1 MKEYPRKTHL
11 RAFELSLYL
20 DCLGMW
26 IKEVHPNIF
35 GGRVPI
41 PLKLG
46 KDFGSTSMGELK
58 SRTCEGILFIGNVV
72 IKMAFP

>member
-11 RAFELSLYL
+11 RALGLSLSL

-26 IKEVHPNIF
+26 MKEVHPNIL

-58 SRTCEGILFIGNVV
+58 SGTCEGIWFIRNVV
-72 IKMAFP
+72 VKMASP